1 MPLRHDF
8 LSEKSLEL
16 RNPLSQVG
24 CQWSES
30 LRSVGPEQMVKKEA
44 DLLGGTNPSFVGKV
58 KLYCKRVFS
67 VVILFS
73 RFFFLVKKKI

>member
-44 DLLGGTNPSFVGKV
+44 DFVCGESEALLQKSF
-58 KLYCKRVFS
+58 
-67 VVILFS
+67 
-73 RFFFLVKKKI
+73 